1 MFWKHLWTFLLGIIF
16 IYVQVLIMPAFELF
30 GVIPHIHI
38 PLLVYF
44 VWTRERNANLI
55 ISFLIGLI
63 YDTTQPASFGLH
75 ALLFVL
81 LVVSLEE
88 FRKPFEEDSLV
99 AKILTILLA
108 NLVFHLIQ
116 LLIFGVSYEF
126 STKLLVTNLIGFA
139 YNLLVSFVVFWAM
152 QFLSRLRIVVAR
164 D

>member
-1 MFWKHLWTFLLGIIF
+1 
-16 IYVQVLIMPAFELF
+16 
-30 GVIPHIHI
+30 
-38 PLLVYF
+38 
-44 VWTRERNANLI
+44 
-55 ISFLIGLI
+55 
-63 YDTTQPASFGLH
+63 
-75 ALLFVL
+75 
-81 LVVSLEE
+81 LEE

-126 STKLLVTNLIGFA
+126 SSRLLVTNLIGFA
-139 YNLLVSFVVFWAM
+139 YNLLVSFAVFWAM